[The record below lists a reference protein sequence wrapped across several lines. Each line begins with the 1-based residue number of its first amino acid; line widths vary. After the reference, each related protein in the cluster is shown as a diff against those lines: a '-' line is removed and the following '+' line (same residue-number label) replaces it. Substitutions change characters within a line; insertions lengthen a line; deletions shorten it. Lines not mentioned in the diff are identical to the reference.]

1 MLRNFCPPKTTKSK
15 GEQPYLWPISSI
27 GDKRFFKHSQTP
39 FRERTNE
46 WDEFHEK
53 SKVEI
58 QPGSLYSIALRWLI
72 DYTFVL
78 FYWNS
83 IKVFDIYPIYEKNS
97 RIFLIKIIP
106 KIDENSL
113 IIFIFWQN
121 WFSEAISVCSTI
133 NSGKNVNGGSMGRRK
148 ERDRRTF
155 FISGW
160 VVLRQCYDV
169 IPPFPILD
177 VPRFS
182 HIFIRNSDFSLIE

>member
-1 MLRNFCPPKTTKSK
+1 MTHWLYVCLILLKFHKSFW
-15 GEQPYLWPISSI
+15 YLPHLW
-27 GDKRFFKHSQTP
+27 
-39 FRERTNE
+39 
-46 WDEFHEK
+46 
-53 SKVEI
+53 
-58 QPGSLYSIALRWLI
+58 
-72 DYTFVL
+72 
-78 FYWNS
+78 
-83 IKVFDIYPIYEKNS
+83 KNS

-160 VVLRQCYDV
+160 VVLRQCYDFM
-169 IPPFPILD
+169 PPFPIMNVL
-177 VPRFS
+177 RFS
-182 HIFIRNSDFSLIE
+182 HTLSEFLTIAWFNRISKNKIGRRIILYH